1 MRFWKWI
8 ILAPLMCFLAAA
20 AAIAIAGLRDQLAP
34 ADAIVILG
42 NTVAADGQPSPRLRA
57 RLDCALQAYRLKLA
71 PWMIVTGGVGKEG
84 YDEAAVMARYLIGH
98 GVPAAAILIDSA
110 GNDTAAS
117 AANVARI
124 AGERKFKSVLVATQ
138 YFHVPRTSLALA
150 RAGVKVAGSVHARYF
165 EARDLYSLAREVIG
179 FGAYFVGLKGH
190 APTAPG
196 GSTNGTVRQSLAES
210 NC

>member
-1 MRFWKWI
+1 MRFWKL
-8 ILAPLMCFLAAA
+8 ILIAPLVCFLAAA
-20 AAIAIAGLRDQLAP
+20 AAIAFAGMRDQLVP

-57 RLDCALQAYRLKLA
+57 RLDCALEAYRLKLA

-84 YDEAAVMARYLIGH
+84 FDEAAVMARYLVEH
-98 GVPAAAILIDSA
+98 GVPVSAILVDSA
-110 GNDTAAS
+110 GIDTAAS

-124 AGERKFKSVLVATQ
+124 ARERKLKSVLVATQ

-150 RAGVKVAGSVHARYF
+150 RAGVPVAGSVHARFF

-179 FGAYFVGLKGH
+179 FGAYLVGHKSQ
-190 APTAPG
+190 APTVHPA
-196 GSTNGTVRQSLAES
+196 SATLLR
-210 NC
+210 